1 MDAENSSNRARPRG
15 WFSAELATA
24 VAVLLL
30 ALTGWLAGNDL
41 GEEQVGHRLDDRIH
55 AAELAGST
63 FIRSL
68 IDVETGERG
77 YLLTGDNAFLEPFE
91 TSRGRVAA
99 ELDDL
104 GAQLAPIPEAA
115 PRLQRLRELAAAK
128 LEWTERNIALR
139 RAGAGPE
146 AVARVAT
153 GTGKRLMDANR
164 AELAAIHAAAETR
177 LMDQRRRQHEA
188 SILNWVAVIT
198 LSSFASVLLGLAA
211 FDQRRIRRAVA
222 ADLARLQTFTRA
234 FGLAQGFLR
243 ERSGVITHWTEGA
256 ERLYGYRREEA
267 LGQLCQDLLR
277 TSYPRPRAEIEAE
290 LTREGRWQGEL
301 ARVRRDGVPL
311 TVVSNWA
318 LHQGNGPGGEAV
330 IEMSNDITAL
340 KRAEEAAERASTLLR
355 AVLET
360 TPCPVYAKDRAGR
373 ILLANSQ
380 YLATIGRDWSTVAGR
395 SSEDFQ
401 HDLAEAALAMES
413 DQRVMAEGRSDSVEE
428 LVTVEGGGTRVLLV
442 NKTPM
447 RGADG
452 TVTGLVGV
460 AFDITERRAAE
471 TALSRLNTELELRV
485 ADALAAREDAQRRAA
500 QAERLQALG
509 QLAGG
514 IAHDFNNVLQAI
526 AGALSLIEMRSTDS
540 DRVRRLAQTAATAA
554 ERGGAITRRLLA
566 FARRGDLR
574 AEAIDVVRLLADM
587 REVLAHALGSRVNIE
602 VSVAPGLPSVFA
614 DKGQLETVLV
624 NLATNARDAMPDG
637 GTLRFRCVEENVE
650 EGRTAPSGLAPGR
663 YVCLSATDTGS
674 GMDAA
679 TLGRVTEPFF
689 STKPPGQG
697 TGLGLSMA
705 RGFAEQSGGAMRV
718 DSAPGRGTTVSLWLP
733 ATTRLPA
740 AAATPAAAPAATA
753 GPTQGLL
760 LVDDDALVRQTLAEQ
775 LEHDGYA
782 VTVAAN
788 AGSALERLAAD
799 PAIALLVTDFSMPGE
814 DGMALIRAAR
824 DLRPGLPAILLTG
837 YAGGEPG
844 NEHAKVAAGDGVI
857 VMRKPVRGFDLAGQI
872 AALLANDPD
881 AAWSG

>member
-1 MDAENSSNRARPRG
+1 M
-15 WFSAELATA
+15 
-24 VAVLLL
+24 AVLLL
-30 ALTGWLAGNDL
+30 AVTAWLAGKDL
-41 GEEQVGHRLDDRIH
+41 RQEQVAHRFADEIH
-55 AAELAGST
+55 AAELAVGT
-63 FIRSL
+63 LNRSL
-68 IDVETGERG
+68 IDLETGERG
-77 YLLTGDNAFLEPFE
+77 YLLTGDSAFLEPFAARRARIATE
-91 TSRGRVAA
+91 LDTLATHLA
-99 ELDDL
+99 ELPD
-104 GAQLAPIPEAA
+104 AA

-128 LEWTERNIALR
+128 LDWTEQNIALR
-139 RAGAGPE
+139 RAGASGE

-153 GTGKRLMDANR
+153 GTGKRLMDASR
-164 AELAAIHAAAETR
+164 AELDAIQGAAEIKLTDER
-177 LMDQRRRQHEA
+177 QRQHEA

-198 LSSFASVLLGLAA
+198 LSSFASILLGLAA

-222 ADLARLQTFTRA
+222 TDLARLQTFTRA
-234 FGLAQGFLR
+234 FGLAQAFLR
-243 ERSGVITHWTEGA
+243 DRSGLITYWTEGA
-256 ERLYGYRREEA
+256 ERLYGYGREEA
-267 LGQLCQDLLR
+267 LGELCQDLLR
-277 TSYPRPRAEIEAE
+277 TSYPQPRAEIEAE
-290 LTREGRWQGEL
+290 LSRVGRWEGEL
-301 ARVRRDGVPL
+301 VRVRRDGNPV

-330 IEMSNDITAL
+330 IELSNDITAL
-340 KRAEEAAERASTLLR
+340 KRAEEEAERASTLLR

-360 TPCPVYAKDRAGR
+360 TPCPVFAKDRAGR

-380 YLATIGRDWSTVAGR
+380 YLATIGRDWNVVAGR
-395 SSEDFQ
+395 TNEDFQ
-401 HDLAEAALAMES
+401 HDLAEAAIARES
-413 DQRVMAEGRSDSVEE
+413 DQRVMEEGASASVEE

-485 ADALAAREDAQRRAA
+485 AEALAAREDAQRRAA

-526 AGALSLIEMRSTDS
+526 AGALALIELRSADP
-540 DRVRRLAQTAATAA
+540 DRVRRLAQTAAAAA
-554 ERGGAITRRLLA
+554 ERGSAITRRLLA

-574 AEAIDVVRLLADM
+574 AEPIDVVRLLADM
-587 REVLAHALGSRVNIE
+587 REVLAHALGSRISIE
-602 VSVAPGLPSVFA
+602 VSVAPSLPSLFA

-637 GTLRFRCVEENVE
+637 GTLRFHCVEENVE
-650 EGRTAPSGLAPGR
+650 EGKTAPAGLAAAR

-679 TLGRVTEPFF
+679 TLARVAEPFF

-733 ATTRLPA
+733 ATASPPA
-740 AAATPAAAPAATA
+740 AAAAPAAAPAAA
-753 GPTQGLL
+753 ARPTYGLL

-775 LEHDGYA
+775 LEQDGYA

-814 DGMALIRAAR
+814 DGVALIRAAR
-824 DLRPGLPAILLTG
+824 NRRPGLPAILLTG
-837 YAGGEPG
+837 YAGGEF
-844 NEHAKVAAGDGVI
+844 ARLAAGDGVI
-857 VMRKPVRGFDLAGQI
+857 VMDKPVSGFDLAAQV
-872 AALLANDPD
+872 AALLGRAPD
-881 AAWSG
+881 GARSG